1 MCARGALRYG
11 RGATDAA
18 AVRRGGDAT
27 RRPRVPHPW
36 ALGTAKKRT
45 DAFKIGMSADVMSD
59 AAQRKARAARFKAE
73 AKAGPPPLPKKNFAH
88 PGGKIATSDKE
99 ACLAKLIAR
108 KQAAGEDLSEDQR
121 RALATMT
128 NQPATTTA
136 PVHKQQT
143 AATASAQATVAHV
156 PVKSAEPVRTGIAP
170 APVDIRSAAGKRIK
184 TLRKK
189 LHDIAELEG
198 RQANGGLL
206 QQNQLDKIANK
217 TELVT
222 ELEQLE
228 A

>member
-1 MCARGALRYG
+1 M
-11 RGATDAA
+11 
-18 AVRRGGDAT
+18 
-27 RRPRVPHPW
+27 PHPW